1 MTKVNLTIDGK
12 QVSVEAGTTV
22 LEAAKTVGME
32 VPHYCYHPGLS
43 IAGNCRMCLV
53 EIEKAPKPMIGCATT
68 VAEGMVVHTDSEK
81 VRKMRQSVME
91 FLLIN
96 HPLDCPTCDQAGECR
111 LQDYY
116 MEYDQIPSRFQENKV
131 EKDKMVDLGANVM
144 LDQERCIACT
154 RCIRLCKEV
163 GGKDELALAYRG
175 DHVTIT
181 TFPGK
186 QLSNNYAGNVVDV
199 CPVGAL
205 TSKDFRFK
213 KRSWFLTKTKSICTG
228 CSRGCN
234 TELHHEGGKVYR
246 MLPRQNDEVNK
257 FWICDEGRYG
267 YKFIND
273 KRVLR
278 NYLNKGALEEV
289 SFEESLLQ
297 VSAQIK
303 DVPVN
308 DIVVIGHLNQSN
320 EVLEALKEFAKET
333 LKTLKLYYAERVVE
347 NPLTDDF
354 LMTAD
359 KNPNRKGAENLGYEP
374 LSRLSKGGVALV
386 VGDLSESEARLL
398 ESKGIKI
405 AALWLVNESAVS
417 QKAQVILPLASV
429 AEQNGTFTNLDG
441 KVQPFDKAFDIK
453 GEARLLGDY
462 LYTLKNLL
470 SDGQAQIARAI

>member
-1 MTKVNLTIDGK
+1 MTKVTLTIDGK
-12 QVSVEAGTTV
+12 QVQAEAGTTV
-22 LEAAKTVGME
+22 LEAAKTAGIE

-53 EIEKAPKPMIGCATT
+53 EVEKMPKPMIGCATT
-68 VAEGMVVHTDSEK
+68 VGEGMVVHTDTEK
-81 VRKMRQSVME
+81 VKKMRQSVME

-116 MEYDQIPSRFQENKV
+116 MDYDQIPSRFQENKV

-154 RCIRLCKEV
+154 RCIRLCREV

-181 TFPGK
+181 TFPGQ

-213 KRSWFLTKTKSICTG
+213 KRSWFLSKTKSICTG

-257 FWICDEGRYG
+257 YWICDEGRYG

-273 KRVLR
+273 QRVLR
-278 NYLNKGALEEV
+278 NYVNNGSLSEV
-289 SFEESLLQ
+289 SFEEALLQ
-297 VSAQIK
+297 IRAKLKDLSA
-303 DVPVN
+303 DEA
-308 DIVVIGHLNQSN
+308 IVVGHLSQSN
-320 EVLEALKEFAKET
+320 EVLASLKAFAKDV
-333 LKTLKLYYAERVVE
+333 LKSHQLFYSERSLE
-347 NPLTDDF
+347 NAISDNF
-354 LMTAD
+354 LMTSD
-359 KNPNRKGAENLGYEP
+359 KNANRKGAEELGYSP
-374 LSRLSKGGVALV
+374 LSRVSSGGLALV
-386 VGDLSESEARLL
+386 VGGLSDAEARFL
-398 ESKGIKI
+398 ESKGVKI
-405 AALWLVNESAVS
+405 IGLWLVNEAASM

-429 AEQNGTFTNLDG
+429 AEQKGTFTNLDG
-441 KVQPFDKAFDIK
+441 RVQGFEKAFDIK

-462 LYTLKNLL
+462 LETLKNLFNL
-470 SDGQAQIARAI
+470 